1 MSALTT
7 DRRDRAEGAV
17 ASGRPG
23 RSRRIVVRL
32 LALTLALVLLV
43 PVAAA
48 GYVVAVGS
56 RSDLTT
62 TDAIV
67 VLGAAQFDGEPSPVL
82 EARLARAL
90 ALAEAGVAPRL
101 VTVGGKRPGDRFT
114 EAGAGR
120 DWLLA
125 HGADPD
131 RVTAVETGSDTAES
145 LAAVARL
152 AARRGWTSVTL
163 VTDPAHEA
171 RSRAIA
177 ADAGLVV
184 RTAPTE
190 TGAGSSLAPEA
201 VLRETAGLLHWWAL
215 GRWQQPERPA

>member
-17 ASGRPG
+17 ASARRG
-23 RSRRIVVRL
+23 RSRRVVVRL
-32 LALTLALVLLV
+32 LAGALALVLLL

-56 RSDLTT
+56 RSDLTS

-90 ALAEAGVAPRL
+90 ELSREGVAPRL

-114 EAGAGR
+114 EAEAGR
-120 DWLLA
+120 DWLIA

-152 AARRGWTSVTL
+152 AARRGWTSITL

-177 ADAGLVV
+177 ADAGLLA

-190 TGAGSSLAPEA
+190 TGAGSSLTPEA